1 MVLEKTLE
9 SPLDCKEIQPV
20 HSEGDQPWD
29 FFLEGMMLKL
39 KLQYFGHL
47 MQRVDSLE
55 KTVMLGGIGGRRR
68 RGQQRKRWLD
78 GITDSM
84 DVSLSEFREMVMD
97 REAWRAA
104 IHGVA
109 KSRTRLSD

>member
-1 MVLEKTLE
+1 
-9 SPLDCKEIQPV
+9 
-20 HSEGDQPWD
+20 
-29 FFLEGMMLKL
+29 
-39 KLQYFGHL
+39 

-68 RGQQRKRWLD
+68 RGRERIQWLD

-84 DVSLSEFREMVMD
+84 DVSLSELRELVMD
-97 REAWRAA
+97 REAWHAA

-109 KSRTRLSD
+109 ESDMTEQLN